1 MQNNLK
7 KITNYAK
14 NKNEIMA
21 LTEQVQV
28 SLQDAQSDLRNALAF
43 AARNEES
50 YVSKH
55 IADML
60 HRIDNLIDVSDV
72 LEKLENRKPG
82 DSGTWG
88 PFVDERDDEDC

>member
-1 MQNNLK
+1 
-7 KITNYAK
+7 
-14 NKNEIMA
+14 MA
-21 LTEQVQV
+21 LSKQVEE
-28 SLQDAQSDLRNALAF
+28 SLRDAQSHMRNALAF
-43 AARNEES
+43 AARGEKT

-60 HRIDNLIDVSDV
+60 HKVDNLIDVSDV

-88 PFVDERDDEDC
+88 PFLDERDDEDC

>member
-1 MQNNLK
+1 
-7 KITNYAK
+7 
-14 NKNEIMA
+14 MA

-43 AARNEES
+43 SARNEES

-60 HRIDNLIDVSDV
+60 LRIDSLIQAHDM
-72 LEKLENRKPG
+72 LETLKN
-82 DSGTWG
+82 DI
-88 PFVDERDDEDC
+88 EDLG